1 MTDLNIYPDKIENF
15 LVNVIP
21 AVNAGVWKPYH
32 AAIMDPPYY
41 LGEIVDRFGSENAAP
56 AKPGKDGSFSRLSRG
71 FMGQTWDG
79 FADVW
84 DYQRWVYR
92 LGCQL
97 RQVLLPGALLFS
109 FGGARTWDLVSTG
122 LRLAG
127 WEIYPQMMMWTYST
141 GSPVQYSLETA
152 AKKALEKAKKELE
165 TVKTRQDV
173 GIAPKNSEEIEQ
185 SAARVAEYERL
196 CELYEGYRSD
206 LKPAFEPIIVAR
218 NPSYGMTYL
227 ERAAMGTSAMNIDAC
242 RIPGPHWNRST
253 PHKNDIR
260 GGNYVH
266 SSTVMP
272 FEPQCSHR
280 DGRYPKN
287 VVFCHHPECVP
298 ERGVCHTDCHVRVL
312 DKQAPNQPA
321 GGSHGMINK
330 KSVRVYGDIGTSDW
344 ESYGD
349 SGPASRFYYCPKAN
363 EWEKSAGLDDFP
375 LEQHR
380 TTISKAT
387 REKHGNDSGYPRA
400 NPHPTIK
407 PLELTKWLCELIAP
421 PKSIVEERRLL
432 NPCSG
437 VLSEALG
444 AHLSGGWDTVDAIE
458 QSREYCRIAEARWQW
473 WQKFKTIEQ
482 AKSAYDGERK
492 ENRREADG
500 QLRMF

>member
-1 MTDLNIYPDKIENF
+1 MTELNIYPDKIENF
-15 LVNVIP
+15 LANVIP
-21 AVNAGVWKPYH
+21 AVSAGVWKPYH
-32 AAIMDPPYY
+32 AALMDPPYY
-41 LGEIVDRFGSENAAP
+41 LGEIVDRFGGENSAP

-92 LGCQL
+92 MGCQL
-97 RQVLLPGALLFS
+97 KQVMLPGALLFS

-127 WEIYPQMMMWTYST
+127 WEIYPQIMVWTYST

-165 TVKTRQDV
+165 TLKTRQDRE
-173 GIAPKNSEEIEQ
+173 IAPKNSEEIEQ

-196 CELYEGYRSD
+196 YELYEGYRSD
-206 LKPAFEPIIVAR
+206 LKPAFEPILVAR

-227 ERAAMGTSAMNIDAC
+227 ERAAMGTSAMNIDGC
-242 RIPGPHWNRST
+242 RLET
-253 PHKNDIR
+253 
-260 GGNYVH
+260 
-266 SSTVMP
+266 
-272 FEPQCSHR
+272 
-280 DGRYPKN
+280 GRYPKN
-287 VVFCHHPECVP
+287 VIFLHHPACVP
-298 ERGVCHTDCHVRVL
+298 ERGVCHEGCHLRVL

-349 SGPASRFYYCPKAN
+349 SGPASRFYYTPKAS
-363 EWEKSAGLDDFP
+363 EWEKEAGLDDFP
-375 LEQHR
+375 IEQHR
-380 TTISKAT
+380 TTIDKAN
-387 REKHGNDSGYPRA
+387 RDIHGNDSGHPRH

-407 PLELTKWLCELIAP
+407 PLELTTYLAKLLLP
-421 PKSIVEERRLL
+421 PAGITDERRLL
-432 NPCSG
+432 VPCAG
-437 VLSEALG
+437 VGSEMLG
-444 AHLSGGWDTVDAIE
+444 AHLAGWDTVDGIE
-458 QSREYCRIAEARWQW
+458 QSKDYARIAQARFAW
-473 WQKFKTIEQ
+473 WQKFKTIES

-492 ENRREADG
+492 ERLIEADG